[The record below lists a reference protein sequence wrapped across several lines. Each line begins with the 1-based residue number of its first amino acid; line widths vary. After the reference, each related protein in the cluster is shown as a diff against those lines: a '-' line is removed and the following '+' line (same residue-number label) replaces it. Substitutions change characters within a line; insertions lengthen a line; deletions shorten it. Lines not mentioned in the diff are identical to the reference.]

1 MRALVTGASG
11 FVGPYLLKELVENGV
26 SATTIDPTVDVS
38 SFDQLLSAVS
48 EFADGTSE
56 SKVIF
61 HLAALSH
68 VGASWKD
75 PMSYLNVNVGGTLN
89 LLRAIEATDPNVKL
103 VYVSSSEVYGNQS
116 HLDAIDEATPLRPL
130 SPYASS
136 KAAAETYVLQYGR
149 AFGIKTVV
157 ARPFNHI
164 GPNQSSN
171 FLVSAIAKRICDARI
186 SGESEIAVGNLGA
199 TRDFLD
205 VRDVVRAY
213 RLLAVSDTSFDTYNI
228 SSGVGRKIEEV
239 VQMLIAI
246 DGDRVKASVSPELLR
261 PVEVMRIV
269 GDSSRISNELG
280 FEPKFSI
287 EETLREVISYWRED
301 LGAS

>member
-11 FVGPYLLKELVENGV
+11 FVGPYLLNELNENGI
-26 SATTIDPTVDVS
+26 ATAELEASIDVTNFEQTKIAIQVFAAS
-38 SFDQLLSAVS
+38 SS
-48 EFADGTSE
+48 EE
-56 SKVIF
+56 KVIF

-68 VGASWKD
+68 VGSSWGD
-75 PMSYLNVNVGGTLN
+75 PLSYLNVNVGGTLN
-89 LLRAIEATDPNVKL
+89 VLRSVEAVDRSIKVI
-103 VYVSSSEVYGNQS
+103 YISSSEVYGNQS
-116 HLDAIDEATPLRPL
+116 HLDLIDESTPLRPL

-149 AFGIKTVV
+149 AFGLRCIV

-164 GPNQSSN
+164 GPNQSAN
-171 FLVSAIAKRICDARI
+171 FLVSAIAKRICEARLKGEIEI
-186 SGESEIAVGNLGA
+186 SVGNLGA

-213 RLLAVSDTSFDTYNI
+213 RVLAVAENAFDTYNI
-228 SSGVGRKIEEV
+228 SSGVGRRIDEV
-239 VQMLIAI
+239 VQSLISL
-246 DGDRVKASVSPELLR
+246 DGDRVKTKVDPDLLR

-269 GDSSRISNELG
+269 GDSSRIRSELG
-280 FEPKFSI
+280 FEPRFSL

-301 LGAS
+301 LGVS